1 MIKSAL
7 FILYLSFLGSCIN
20 LREEY
25 PEIHYYRLN
34 QIEGTIQNIGTGT
47 IEGTLQI
54 RDFSISDEIDT
65 DNFLAVSGGT
75 KVQKYYYHRWI
86 SNCADIVTN
95 FILTRYNNLRVFTG
109 GAVKPGSM
117 ILPDYILEGQVI
129 DMVAHNYEGD
139 DNNTNY
145 VYISLRISLLK
156 KVPLNTDKAI
166 ILNKIFTV
174 KSPRKDDSA
183 ESIAPAFSNA
193 VSQISDQM
201 LLEIQDAINK
211 DRTIEKN

>member
-1 MIKSAL
+1 MT
-7 FILYLSFLGSCIN
+7 FFTSCIN

-34 QIEGTIQNIGTGT
+34 QTDGKIQNIGTGT

-54 RDFSISDEIDT
+54 RDFSVSDEIDT

-75 KVQKYYYHRWI
+75 SIQKYFYHRWI
-86 SNCADIVTN
+86 SNCSELVTN
-95 FILTRYNNLRVFTG
+95 FILTRYNNLGVFTK

-129 DMVAHNYEGD
+129 DMMAHNNEGEEK
-139 DNNTNY
+139 NINY

-174 KSPRKDDSA
+174 KSPRINNSV
-183 ESIAPAFSNA
+183 ESIATAFSNA

-201 LLEIQDAINK
+201 LLEIQEAIVK